1 MDDMTKLLAVIALLV
16 VFTFL
21 ALGGFQ
27 AVRDW
32 VTIGRWQRAIDR
44 DAEIR

>member
-1 MDDMTKLLAVIALLV
+1 MDDVTKLLAITALLI
-16 VFTFL
+16 VFAFV
-21 ALGGFQ
+21 ALGGVQ

-32 VTIGRWQRAIDR
+32 FVIGRWQRAIDR

>member
-1 MDDMTKLLAVIALLV
+1 MDPAKLLAITALLI
-16 VFTFL
+16 VFTFV
-21 ALGGFQ
+21 ALGGVQ

-32 VTIGRWQRAIDR
+32 FVIGRWQRAIDR